1 MLIPKMTRNEFRE
14 NHHNHALWDE
24 VVKALLENENIPYH
38 TFSRYVLG
46 GNVVYNVDDQYV
58 LKLFAPF
65 DSREFTI
72 ETEVLAK
79 TDWTKVS
86 IQVPKI
92 VQRGMYDGWEYFLM
106 TTVPGTLLID
116 IWDEL
121 TTIEKIGVA
130 HDLGLL
136 ISQMHQ
142 LDISKYLDLEN
153 TFESW
158 ISLQKENVV
167 KHHASTGLAPHLL
180 LEVQDYVA
188 SFVPSDE
195 KVLLTG
201 EYTPFNLLMNKVN
214 GQWKLTGLI
223 DFADC
228 FIGEPEYDLLGPILF
243 SFFKEPGLTGAFLNA
258 YGSPID
264 GATRLRLMQLLLLH
278 RFSHLPNYM
287 EGVMDMDEV
296 QSLHMLSGRFFPSE

>member
-1 MLIPKMTRNEFRE
+1 MTRNEFRE
-14 NHHNHALWDE
+14 NHHNHSLWDE
-24 VVKALLENENIPYH
+24 VVRALLENENIPYQS
-38 TFSRYVLG
+38 FSRYSLG
-46 GNVVYNVDDQYV
+46 GNIVYGVDDQYV

-65 DSREFTI
+65 DSPEFTI
-72 ETEVLAK
+72 ETEVLTQ

-86 IQVPKI
+86 IQVPEI
-92 VQRGMYDGWEYFLM
+92 VQRGMYDGWKYFLM
-106 TTVPGTLLID
+106 TRVPGELLID

-121 TTIEKIGVA
+121 SANEKIGVA

-142 LDISKYLDLEN
+142 LDISKYRVLEN
-153 TFESW
+153 SFESW

-167 KHHASTGLAPHLL
+167 KHHASTDLAPHLL
-180 LEVQDYVA
+180 EEVQDYIA
-188 SFVPSDE
+188 SFLPSSE

-243 SFFKEPGLTGAFLNA
+243 SFFKEPGLTSTFLNS
-258 YGSPID
+258 YGLTLD
-264 GATRLRLMQLLLLH
+264 NATRLRLMQLLLLH

-287 EGVMDMDEV
+287 EGVVDMEEV
-296 QSLHMLSGRFFPSE
+296 QSLHKLSERFFSSG